1 MNTLELYRRKLRNFF
16 RQKKFA
22 TKSGA
27 SNFKLLPGWML
38 KRQQI
43 DDCYQSQCAQDWFI
57 DKFVFPDLEVGVF
70 VDVGANL
77 PVKINN
83 TYFFEKK
90 GWTGLAFEP
99 QEELVKLWKA
109 ERKTVCHPYVLG
121 DEAKEVVFEV
131 SAEAHTLSSVS
142 DANTEVSSPDQK
154 VYQQHRLDTVLVDS
168 GITHVDFL
176 SIDVEGY
183 EMQVLGGLDFA
194 KVDVTCLILENDETK
209 QGDDSLRDHMLSN
222 AYRHV
227 ARLGGD
233 DVFIKIGS
241 DAEKSFL

>member
-1 MNTLELYRRKLRNFF
+1 M
-16 RQKKFA
+16 
-22 TKSGA
+22 
-27 SNFKLLPGWML
+27 
-38 KRQQI
+38 
-43 DDCYQSQCAQDWFI
+43 
-57 DKFVFPDLEVGVF
+57 
-70 VDVGANL
+70 
-77 PVKINN
+77 
-83 TYFFEKK
+83 
-90 GWTGLAFEP
+90 
-99 QEELVKLWKA
+99 WKT

-121 DEAKEVVFEV
+121 DEAKQVVFEV

-142 DANTEVSSPDQK
+142 DSNTEFSSPDQK

-209 QGDDSLRDHMLSN
+209 QGDDSLRDHMLIN